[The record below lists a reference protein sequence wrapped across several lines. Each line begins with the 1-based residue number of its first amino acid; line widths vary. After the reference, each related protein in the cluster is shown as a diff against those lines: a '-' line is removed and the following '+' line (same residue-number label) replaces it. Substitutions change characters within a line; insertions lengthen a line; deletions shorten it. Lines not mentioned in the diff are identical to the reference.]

1 MTTDFASLSLSRPLL
16 DVVAE
21 LGFETLTEIQAKCIP
36 LLLAGRDVIG
46 QSKTGSGKT
55 AAFGLPMLE
64 KLELSDRSLRA
75 LVLCPTRELC
85 DQVARV
91 LRTLGRRHAGLQVLV
106 VAGGKPLAPQRDAL
120 ARGVHVVVAT
130 VDQLHLDDFPS
141 VAQ

>member
-55 AAFGLPMLE
+55 AAIGLPLLE
-64 KLELSDRSLRA
+64 EPRIARADVQAELRNELARSWHCAA
-75 LVLCPTRELC
+75 LVW
-85 DQVARV
+85 
-91 LRTLGRRHAGLQVLV
+91 
-106 VAGGKPLAPQRDAL
+106 
-120 ARGVHVVVAT
+120 
-130 VDQLHLDDFPS
+130 
-141 VAQ
+141 